1 MANKILYG
9 IAILGWMLIIFS
21 LSARNSVESTG
32 DSRGFAT
39 NVVTVCASFANRL
52 GIIKEMPSDS
62 EIASFVRK
70 IDHPIRKC
78 AHATIYFVLA
88 LLVLLA
94 LETNAD
100 NFVRNAIVAVI
111 ICFLYAMTDEYHQ
124 TFVPGR
130 SGELKDCLID
140 SMGAGLACCFYGI
153 GAIVAKRRKEK

>member
-9 IAILGWMLIIFS
+9 IAIVCWLVIIFS

-52 GIIKEMPSDS
+52 GMIKEMPSDS

-88 LLVLLA
+88 LLILLA
-94 LETNAD
+94 LGTNSD
-100 NFVRNAIVAVI
+100 NFLKNALIAVI
-111 ICFLYAMTDEYHQ
+111 ACFVYAMTDEYHQ

-153 GAIVAKRRKEK
+153 GAIVVKKKE